1 MKKTIIIYAHP
12 NKKGFCGNI
21 LSQTMK
27 QLERNDTSFDVI
39 DLYEIEYNPVMKNEE
54 HYTSGGYAVSEENK
68 KFQEMISQAKNL
80 IFIYPTWWQN
90 MPAILKGFID
100 RVFIMRFAFTYDSGR
115 PVGLL
120 KGRNAVVFTTSG
132 GPRIFSRFYSRDRAI
147 KVLTK
152 DTLRF
157 CGFKTKGF
165 AIGGAQKELN
175 DQKKQE
181 IQKKVQKAI
190 NFLQ

>member
-12 NKKGFCGNI
+12 NKKGFCGKI
-21 LSQTMK
+21 LSQAIEQLKK
-27 QLERNDTSFDVI
+27 QETDFDII
-39 DLYEIEYNPVMKNEE
+39 DLYEIGYDPIMANEE
-54 HYTSGGYAVSEENK
+54 HYTSGGYNISEENK
-68 KFQEMISQAKNL
+68 KFQEMITEAKNL

-100 RVFIMRFAFTYDSGR
+100 RVFTMRFAFTYESGR

-120 KGRNAVVFTTSG
+120 KGRNAVVITTSG
-132 GPRIFSRFYSRDRAI
+132 GPRVFSRFFAGDRAI

-157 CGFKTKGF
+157 CGFKTKGL
-165 AIGGAQKELN
+165 AIGGAQGDLN
-175 DQKKQE
+175 DQKMNE
-181 IQKKVQKAI
+181 IKNKVQKALH
-190 NFLQ
+190 FLQ